1 MAASS
6 SLQLADLEPI
16 GPGTPAGRYFRLFWQ
31 PVMRARDLPPGQ
43 PKPIHV
49 LGEKFTIYR
58 GESGAAHVVDYRCAH
73 RGTPLSIG
81 WIEGDT
87 LRCRY
92 HGWRFDGTGQCVE
105 QPNEDRP
112 FCDKVKIRS
121 YPTREYA
128 GLIFAFLGEGT
139 PPPFQLFPDLD
150 QPGVIVTD
158 PVEVLPCNYWN
169 KFDNDHGHIPW
180 VHRATAF
187 RRNRMD
193 LLVLRQEAMKETEF
207 GMLSSRFVK
216 GETGD
221 VNGALGM
228 GSLSYFIMP
237 SIRLFF
243 QRTRAKGFENS
254 NLWDTKVVWMVPM
267 HDQAFMAFD
276 VTHTPIEG
284 DEAKAYAESRYTQQE
299 AEAEIR
305 WDQAEKILAGEMTL
319 EDLPADMGA
328 YTSFAIEDY
337 VTQVG
342 MGPLSERGVEHL
354 AATDTKVA
362 MLRRLWLREVS
373 ALLEGRPVKQWRLP
387 EAPLSQYVPN

>member
-6 SLQLADLEPI
+6 SLQLADLEPV

-31 PVMRARDLPPGQ
+31 PVMRARNLRSGQ
-43 PKPIHV
+43 PKPIQV

-58 GESGAAHVVDYRCAH
+58 GESGISHVVDFRCAH
-73 RGTPLSIG
+73 RGTQLSLG

-112 FCDKVKIRS
+112 FCDKVRLRS

-228 GSLSYFIMP
+228 GKLSYFIMP
-237 SIRLFF
+237 NIRLFF

-305 WDQAEKILAGEMTL
+305 WDQAQQILAGEMTL

-373 ALLEGRPVKQWRLP
+373 ALLEGKPVKQWRLP
-387 EAPLSQYVPN
+387 ESPLSQYVPN